1 MWLSVTPQTIA
12 QQAPLSMG
20 FSRQEY
26 WSGLPFPSPGDLP
39 DPGIK
44 PRSPDCRQILDHLS
58 HQGSP
63 FHDSAWLYSYSLQSF
78 WNHVIGFM
86 TSHHK
91 NEEMR
96 LFVHFFRKHTFCA
109 FFHRNILWNT
119 RQSDVLHTFF
129 HSRSSAESPSLA
141 ALFTSD
147 NVSKYIKWSA
157 TCPSF
162 RLALPGCAIFI
173 LFMFFM
179 LFLLLFMKTQS
190 FLWRRQWQP
199 TPILLPGKSRGRRSL
214 VGCIPWG
221 H

>member
-1 MWLSVTPQTIA
+1 MWLSATPQTIA
-12 QQAPLSMG
+12 HQAPLSMG

-44 PRSPDCRQILDHLS
+44 PRSPDCRQILYHLS

-63 FHDSAWLYSYSLQSF
+63 FHDSAWSYSYSLQSL

-96 LFVHFFRKHTFCA
+96 LCIFFANILSVHFFIETSYEIPTKVMFYTH
-109 FFHRNILWNT
+109 
-119 RQSDVLHTFF
+119 FF

-157 TCPSF
+157 THPFF

-199 TPILLPGKSRGRRSL
+199 TPILLPGKSHGRRSL
-214 VGCIPWG
+214 VGCSPWG